1 MEESPDDKDESPVLG
16 ALARSVRGLLRPV
29 KAVFRVLPG
38 NLPAR
43 SVAKVAKVADN
54 VSQVVDI
61 GQHIQ
66 VAKGNQ
72 QKSGL
77 MKIMIAAVPNIV
89 KSAVLGTA
97 LFSAYDYSI
106 DKMNEK
112 LELLSSSAAGPTTTA
127 SAFSGAFAGGLHG
140 LLSVG
145 LDRALA
151 IASTI
156 SSRTASATA
165 TAAATT
171 SATVGAVTVVG
182 AASPAL
188 IGTVISHAV
197 VHASMF
203 GGFVLLRNSSF
214 IRDLEMERE
223 AERGRDRDRD
233 ENSFISSSGS
243 RRLEAVISVGLCG
256 AVAGALAEFAGSA
269 TVVLETHGVRE
280 GLRMVTNGTVAI
292 AKPPT
297 RVLALGCLSGALG
310 MLAYELG
317 SVSSSE

>member
-127 SAFSGAFAGGLHG
+127 SVFSGAFAGGLHG
-140 LLSVG
+140 PS
-145 LDRALA
+145 
-151 IASTI
+151 I
-156 SSRTASATA
+156 
-165 TAAATT
+165 
-171 SATVGAVTVVG
+171 
-182 AASPAL
+182 
-188 IGTVISHAV
+188 
-197 VHASMF
+197 
-203 GGFVLLRNSSF
+203 
-214 IRDLEMERE
+214 
-223 AERGRDRDRD
+223 
-233 ENSFISSSGS
+233 
-243 RRLEAVISVGLCG
+243 
-256 AVAGALAEFAGSA
+256 
-269 TVVLETHGVRE
+269 
-280 GLRMVTNGTVAI
+280 
-292 AKPPT
+292 
-297 RVLALGCLSGALG
+297 
-310 MLAYELG
+310 
-317 SVSSSE
+317 